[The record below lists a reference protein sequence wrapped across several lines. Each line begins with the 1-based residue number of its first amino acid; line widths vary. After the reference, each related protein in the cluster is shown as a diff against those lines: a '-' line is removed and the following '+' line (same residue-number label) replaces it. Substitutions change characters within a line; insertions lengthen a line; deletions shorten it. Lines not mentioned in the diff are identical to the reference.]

1 MHLLDLFE
9 STVEGYTVT
18 RGIDR
23 DRYQERAGLEGP
35 FQTKSGKVVYY
46 DKKEGQYY
54 DPDSD
59 MYIDHDD
66 YRALDEGVGTY
77 LKGAVLAG
85 LLGLGVNQ
93 MADMASAKNS
103 PLGQAMA
110 QAAEQGDEYA
120 AKHLN
125 KLDLYMDSNDT
136 GSIKILSKRYLN
148 KTIESVYEEVATN
161 KRTERILGL
170 LRAKNP
176 TAQNDLEA
184 LIMSFDKGQKQ
195 DREDINTL
203 YTQNREEDQ
212 EIEALEKELERIK
225 NKRKVSEDYYETDE
239 QRELARMGR
248 ILMDMGKKRDDNV
261 GKAMGRVGNEL
272 TKYGTPQGASNI
284 KKLEKVTGQPE
295 SVIMKMMALAQKVK
309 GDVAV
314 GDETAG
320 NDDEEVKEGA
330 TKKRVIKVTNIKW
343 AAEPGVNL
351 PSSVKI
357 TLSADIAD
365 AYEDKVDDM
374 INDELEEKYG
384 YSVKDF
390 DHQFEEGYDDY
401 LKRKIG
407 RASDEFDVTP
417 DNWEVKIDGK
427 PWKVFRNKS
436 SANQAAST
444 IEMRYGKKTSV
455 FATRKPVSEGIA
467 ENFDDKF
474 SKYIGYTLGGGKPAQ
489 MLKKQVAQRQA
500 DNPDQ
505 DKGLGPSVLNIAKA
519 REKAAKKGIR
529 APGNLRASPN
539 TRDPKRLPEGW
550 AEIDTSSL
558 TKEPG
563 DKIFTLTLSKTGE
576 EYKVPGKDIIDA
588 FQKFKELY
596 WNKNKS
602 LIDIN
607 DVDEFAGNRLL
618 ASKFSEALDHD
629 IKIGDTVETKKMGQM
644 QGVVT
649 GFSTKYGD
657 TRVMFKH
664 KSGKVY
670 ATPASNLKVID
681 TVKKTESQVVENID
695 LRHNLQPGT
704 YKHNEENITVTI
716 NSDNS
721 VSFKQPA
728 EWEIEGD
735 SEYLEFVESQLADA
749 SNWTSVVDEAKK
761 KPVPTKPDKWAYAKA
776 QAKKKFD
783 VYPSAYANAWAAKK
797 YKELGG
803 GWRMGNPK
811 KK

>member
-46 DKKEGQYY
+46 DKKEGRYY
-54 DPDSD
+54 DPDTD
-59 MYIDHDD
+59 MYINHDD
-66 YRALDEGVGTY
+66 YAALDEGVGTY

-85 LLGLGVNQ
+85 LLGMGIGQ

-120 AKHLN
+120 AKHLK
-125 KLDLYMDSNDT
+125 KLDFYMDANDT
-136 GSIKILSKRYLN
+136 GSIKILSKKYLGR
-148 KTIESVYEEVATN
+148 TVESVMEEVATN
-161 KRTERILGL
+161 KKTQRILNL
-170 LRAKNP
+170 MRAKHP
-176 TAQNDLEA
+176 TAQNDMEA
-184 LIMSFDKGQKQ
+184 MLLAYEKGQSQ
-195 DREDINTL
+195 DRSDINTL
-203 YTQNREEDQ
+203 YSQNREEDQ

-225 NKRKVSEDYYETDE
+225 KRRGMNEDYYETDE
-239 QRELARMGR
+239 QRELARLGR
-248 ILMDMGKKRDDNV
+248 ILKDMGKKRDDKV
-261 GKAMGRVGNEL
+261 GEAMGFLGTQL
-272 TKYGTPQGASNI
+272 TRYGTPQGVNSI
-284 KKLEKVTGQPE
+284 EKLEKVTGLPE
-295 SVIMKMMALAQKVK
+295 STIMKMMALAQKVK

-320 NDDEEVKEGA
+320 NNEEEV
-330 TKKRVIKVTNIKW
+330 
-343 AAEPGVNL
+343 
-351 PSSVKI
+351 
-357 TLSADIAD
+357 
-365 AYEDKVDDM
+365 
-374 INDELEEKYG
+374 
-384 YSVKDF
+384 
-390 DHQFEEGYDDY
+390 EEGYKKDY
-401 LKRKIG
+401 LTREKERIG

-681 TVKKTESQVVENID
+681 SKKSESLDDTVV
-695 LRHNLQPGT
+695 
-704 YKHNEENITVTI
+704 
-716 NSDNS
+716 
-721 VSFKQPA
+721 
-728 EWEIEGD
+728 
-735 SEYLEFVESQLADA
+735 
-749 SNWTSVVDEAKK
+749 EAKK
-761 KPVPTKPDKWAYAKA
+761 KPVPTDPSKWSYYKG

-783 VYPSAYANAWAAKK
+783 VYPSAYANAWAAKQ
-797 YKELGG
+797 YKAAGG
-803 GWRMGNPK
+803 GWRMGKPK
-811 KK
+811 K

>member
-23 DRYQERAGLEGP
+23 DRYQERTGLEGP

-46 DKKEGQYY
+46 DKKEGKYY

-66 YRALDEGVGTY
+66 YRELDEGVGTY

-120 AKHLN
+120 ARHLN

-184 LIMSFDKGQKQ
+184 LILSFEKGQRQ

-203 YTQNREEDQ
+203 YTQNSEEDK

-239 QRELARMGR
+239 QRELARLGR
-248 ILMDMGKKRDDNV
+248 ILKDMGKKRDDKV
-261 GKAMGRVGNEL
+261 GEAMGFLGTQL
-272 TKYGTPQGASNI
+272 TRFGTPQGVNSI
-284 KKLEKVTGQPE
+284 EKLEQKTGLPE

-320 NDDEEVKEGA
+320 NDEDEVKEALRKVPYAGYKGPGSDFRA
-330 TKKRVIKVTNIKW
+330 YDEPDQRSNWVVKVGGKK
-343 AAEPGVNL
+343 
-351 PSSVKI
+351 
-357 TLSADIAD
+357 
-365 AYEDKVDDM
+365 
-374 INDELEEKYG
+374 
-384 YSVKDF
+384 
-390 DHQFEEGYDDY
+390 
-401 LKRKIG
+401 
-407 RASDEFDVTP
+407 
-417 DNWEVKIDGK
+417 
-427 PWKVFRNKS
+427 WKVF
-436 SANQAAST
+436 ANEKTARKAAYT
-444 IEMRYGKKTSV
+444 VQQKYGKETEV
-455 FATRKPVSEGIA
+455 YATMDPVSEGA
-467 ENFDDKF
+467 AKDFDDNF
-474 SKYIGYTLGGGKPAQ
+474 SKYIGYTLGGGEPAK
-489 MLKKQVAQRQA
+489 MLQKQVAQRQA
-500 DNPDQ
+500 DNPDAGT
-505 DKGLGPSVLNIAKA
+505 GLGPSVLNIPKA
-519 REKAAKKGIR
+519 REKAAKRGIK

-550 AEIDTSSL
+550 AESPMVSASIPNNTSDTAARL
-558 TKEPG
+558 QRLAKENG
-563 DKIFTLTLSKTGE
+563 VEYARQGRTVTLTGPRMNVRNIFFKMAYAPGNHPE
-576 EYKVPGKDIIDA
+576 MVPVTEG
-588 FQKFKELY
+588 
-596 WNKNKS
+596 
-602 LIDIN
+602 
-607 DVDEFAGNRLL
+607 
-618 ASKFSEALDHD
+618 LDHD
-629 IKIGDTVETKKMGQM
+629 IRIGDTVETKKMGQM

-649 GFSTKYGD
+649 GFSTKTGD

-670 ATPASNLKVID
+670 ATVPDNLRVID
-681 TVKKTESQVVENID
+681 SVKKTEGLDDTVV
-695 LRHNLQPGT
+695 
-704 YKHNEENITVTI
+704 
-716 NSDNS
+716 
-721 VSFKQPA
+721 
-728 EWEIEGD
+728 
-735 SEYLEFVESQLADA
+735 
-749 SNWTSVVDEAKK
+749 EAKK
-761 KPVPTKPDKWAYAKA
+761 KPVPTKPELWSRAKA
-776 QAKKKFD
+776 AAKQKYD
-783 VYPSAYANAWAAKK
+783 VYPSAYANAFASKW
-797 YKELGG
+797 YKEKGG

-811 KK
+811 K

>member
-9 STVEGYTVT
+9 STNEGYTVT
-18 RGIDR
+18 RGIDK
-23 DRYQERAGLEGP
+23 DRYQERRGLEGP

-46 DKKEGQYY
+46 DKKEGKYY
-54 DPDSD
+54 DPDTD
-59 MYIDHDD
+59 MYIDHED
-66 YRALDEGVGTY
+66 YRALDESELAEMFEASY
-77 LKGAVLAG
+77 GA
-85 LLGLGVNQ
+85 
-93 MADMASAKNS
+93 
-103 PLGQAMA
+103 PLFDDDG
-110 QAAEQGDEYA
+110 EI
-120 AKHLN
+120 
-125 KLDLYMDSNDT
+125 S
-136 GSIKILSKRYLN
+136 S
-148 KTIESVYEEVATN
+148 N

-184 LIMSFDKGQKQ
+184 LIMSFDKGQKM

-203 YTQNREEDQ
+203 YSQNREEEREIDQ
-212 EIEALEKELERIK
+212 LEKDLEAIK
-225 NKRKVSEDYYETDE
+225 KRRGMNEDYYETDE
-239 QRELARMGR
+239 QRELARLGR
-248 ILMDMGKKRDDNV
+248 ILKDMGAKRDDDV
-261 GKAMGRVGNEL
+261 GEAMGFLGTQL
-272 TKYGTPQGASNI
+272 TRYGTPQGVNSI
-284 KKLEKVTGQPE
+284 EKLEKVTGQPE

-320 NDDEEVKEGA
+320 NDDEEEVKESA
-330 TKKRVIKVTNIKW
+330 AKKRVIKVTNIKW

-365 AYEDKVDDM
+365 AYEDNFFDM

-417 DNWEVKIDGK
+417 DNWEVKVDGK

-444 IEMRYGKKTSV
+444 IQMRYGKKTTV

-467 ENFDDKF
+467 EDFDTNFAKR
-474 SKYIGYTLGGGKPAQ
+474 IGATVRGGAGAEY
-489 MLKKQVAQRQA
+489 MKKKAKERQA
-500 DNPDQ
+500 QNKELDPAADR
-505 DKGLGPSVLNIAKA
+505 KGLGIGVLDAEKA
-519 REKAAKKGIR
+519 REKMAKRGVKPPR
-529 APGNLRASPN
+529 AGFRTSPR
-539 TRDPKRLPEGW
+539 THDPKRLPEG
-550 AEIDTSSL
+550 
-558 TKEPG
+558 
-563 DKIFTLTLSKTGE
+563 
-576 EYKVPGKDIIDA
+576 
-588 FQKFKELY
+588 
-596 WNKNKS
+596 
-602 LIDIN
+602 
-607 DVDEFAGNRLL
+607 
-618 ASKFSEALDHD
+618 LDHD

-644 QGVVT
+644 QGTVT

-681 TVKKTESQVVENID
+681 TVKKTESQVAENID

-716 NSDNS
+716 NNDSS

-735 SEYLEFVESQLADA
+735 GEYLEFAEAQLADA
-749 SNWTSVVDEAKK
+749 GNWTAVVDEAKK
-761 KPVPTKPDKWAYAKA
+761 KPVPTKPDKWAYAKS
-776 QAKKKFD
+776 QAKEKFD

-803 GWRMGNPK
+803 GWRMGKPK
-811 KK
+811 K